1 MLTKGKTSLNLVEKI
16 LLSHLKENVNE
27 IDGQQEI
34 HIKIDNTL
42 TQDAT
47 GTMAYLELMSMGID
61 KVKTDLSV
69 SYVDHNT
76 LQNGFENADDHVFL
90 QTVASKYGIVY
101 SKPGN
106 GICHQLQLERF
117 TRPGVTLLGSDSHTP
132 TSGALG
138 AIAIGAGGL
147 DVALAMA
154 GKPFK
159 LVNPEIYL
167 IRLSGSLKHGVTS
180 KDIILHLLKLLS
192 VKGGVNKI
200 FEYGG
205 EGVKTLSVCERAT
218 ICNMGAELGLT
229 TSVFPSDEK
238 TKEFLIR
245 QGREQDFKELSSDEG
260 ATYDKVIDVD
270 LSSLQPLVACPSQ
283 PDNVKEVSSLKD
295 IKVNQV
301 CIGSCT
307 NSSYED
313 MVAVASILKGHKIK
327 DDVSLTIN
335 PGSKQVLQMMIQN
348 GLLYDI
354 VQSGARILECTCGPC
369 IGMGQS
375 PSSNAVTL
383 RSFNRNFLGRSGT
396 KSASIYLASP
406 VVCAASAI
414 KGYIVG
420 VEESVALDAFPIP
433 SSYLIDD
440 SAFIKPKFDD
450 NVIMGPNIMPL
461 GKFEPIE
468 RVETA
473 PVILKLEDNIST
485 DHIMPAGAKILPF
498 RSNIEKLS
506 SFCFYPVDENFKQRA
521 KEYGKSI
528 IVAGNNYGQGSSRE
542 HAAICPRYLGVKVV
556 LAKSFARI
564 HRQNLLNFGILPLQI
579 NDEIYDS
586 ISQGDVISVDSSAIT
601 SSSNS
606 FPVTIKVNDKTFVIQ
621 TSLIEEEKEMIIK
634 GSLLNTL

>member
-205 EGVKTLSVCERAT
+205 
-218 ICNMGAELGLT
+218 
-229 TSVFPSDEK
+229 
-238 TKEFLIR
+238 
-245 QGREQDFKELSSDEG
+245 
-260 ATYDKVIDVD
+260 
-270 LSSLQPLVACPSQ
+270 
-283 PDNVKEVSSLKD
+283 
-295 IKVNQV
+295 
-301 CIGSCT
+301 
-307 NSSYED
+307 
-313 MVAVASILKGHKIK
+313 
-327 DDVSLTIN
+327 
-335 PGSKQVLQMMIQN
+335 
-348 GLLYDI
+348 
-354 VQSGARILECTCGPC
+354 
-369 IGMGQS
+369 
-375 PSSNAVTL
+375 
-383 RSFNRNFLGRSGT
+383 
-396 KSASIYLASP
+396 
-406 VVCAASAI
+406 
-414 KGYIVG
+414 
-420 VEESVALDAFPIP
+420 
-433 SSYLIDD
+433 
-440 SAFIKPKFDD
+440 
-450 NVIMGPNIMPL
+450 
-461 GKFEPIE
+461 
-468 RVETA
+468 
-473 PVILKLEDNIST
+473 
-485 DHIMPAGAKILPF
+485 
-498 RSNIEKLS
+498 
-506 SFCFYPVDENFKQRA
+506 
-521 KEYGKSI
+521 
-528 IVAGNNYGQGSSRE
+528 
-542 HAAICPRYLGVKVV
+542 
-556 LAKSFARI
+556 
-564 HRQNLLNFGILPLQI
+564 
-579 NDEIYDS
+579 
-586 ISQGDVISVDSSAIT
+586 
-601 SSSNS
+601 
-606 FPVTIKVNDKTFVIQ
+606 
-621 TSLIEEEKEMIIK
+621 
-634 GSLLNTL
+634 

>member
-200 FEYGG
+200 FEY
-205 EGVKTLSVCERAT
+205 
-218 ICNMGAELGLT
+218 
-229 TSVFPSDEK
+229 
-238 TKEFLIR
+238 
-245 QGREQDFKELSSDEG
+245 
-260 ATYDKVIDVD
+260 
-270 LSSLQPLVACPSQ
+270 
-283 PDNVKEVSSLKD
+283 
-295 IKVNQV
+295 
-301 CIGSCT
+301 
-307 NSSYED
+307 
-313 MVAVASILKGHKIK
+313 
-327 DDVSLTIN
+327 
-335 PGSKQVLQMMIQN
+335 
-348 GLLYDI
+348 
-354 VQSGARILECTCGPC
+354 
-369 IGMGQS
+369 
-375 PSSNAVTL
+375 
-383 RSFNRNFLGRSGT
+383 
-396 KSASIYLASP
+396 
-406 VVCAASAI
+406 
-414 KGYIVG
+414 
-420 VEESVALDAFPIP
+420 
-433 SSYLIDD
+433 
-440 SAFIKPKFDD
+440 
-450 NVIMGPNIMPL
+450 
-461 GKFEPIE
+461 
-468 RVETA
+468 
-473 PVILKLEDNIST
+473 
-485 DHIMPAGAKILPF
+485 
-498 RSNIEKLS
+498 
-506 SFCFYPVDENFKQRA
+506 
-521 KEYGKSI
+521 
-528 IVAGNNYGQGSSRE
+528 
-542 HAAICPRYLGVKVV
+542 
-556 LAKSFARI
+556 
-564 HRQNLLNFGILPLQI
+564 
-579 NDEIYDS
+579 
-586 ISQGDVISVDSSAIT
+586 
-601 SSSNS
+601 
-606 FPVTIKVNDKTFVIQ
+606 
-621 TSLIEEEKEMIIK
+621 
-634 GSLLNTL
+634 